1 MRNHSIEILILE
13 DNKKSI
19 FCPMSSSKMKSP
31 WKEWLDFGGVL
42 IIRMRIR
49 IPLGYTCNIPLYCW
63 KICWWFC
70 SLFTAI
76 PHLKY
81 NCIELDNCIKLNF
94 TLNLTWSPSIFYQ
107 FWNFKRRGWS
117 RTAATFKLQQ
127 PYINLWKGI
136 EAWEKAWWNR

>member
-1 MRNHSIEILILE
+1 MRNHSYRNPHTRRQQEVNFLSNE
-13 DNKKSI
+13 FQQNEVSMERMTW
-19 FCPMSSSKMKSP
+19 F
-31 WKEWLDFGGVL
+31 WGFL

-63 KICWWFC
+63 KICSWFC

-76 PHLKY
+76 PHLKC

-117 RTAATFKLQQ
+117 RAAATFKLQQ